1 MVRPR
6 PTQSGSFMASEAS
19 TAAPPRGRDPWRVAW
34 IGGDDGVELAW
45 ARDAAATVARVH
57 GLTTPDGAW
66 QGSRPPTV
74 VALAAASPGHW
85 RLDDVV
91 ALAARW
97 PLAAIVAVGGT
108 LGDGGRRSGPRLPGI
123 EEIPWHEFP
132 HRLTSW
138 LAELDAG
145 RAGSLGSPPAA
156 RREDRVLLAAV
167 AAARTRAAGPRL
179 RLSIAGPDAVAAE
192 GLADLATA
200 LGHEVVGRRIGRP
213 TVADA
218 ASALVW
224 EVAAIDATVLVWL
237 RLLAA
242 ERPERPIL
250 LVEGFPRSDTTLQ
263 ALDAGAAA
271 VLGRPLALET
281 LGGALLRHAVARP
294 ALGER

>member
-1 MVRPR
+1 
-6 PTQSGSFMASEAS
+6 MAPEAS
-19 TAAPPRGRDPWRVAW
+19 IAEPPPHGDREPWRVAW
-34 IGGDDGVELAW
+34 IGSDGGAELAW
-45 ARDAAATVARVH
+45 ARDAAAAVARVH
-57 GLTTPDGAW
+57 TLTTPDGPW

-91 ALAARW
+91 AIAARW

-123 EEIPWHEFP
+123 EEVPWHEFP

-145 RAGSLGSPPAA
+145 HCGSLGSPPAA
-156 RREDRVLLAAV
+156 RREDRVLLAA
-167 AAARTRAAGPRL
+167 AATARTRAAESRL
-179 RLSIAGPDAVAAE
+179 RLSIAGPDAVATE
-192 GLADLATA
+192 GVADLVTA

-218 ASALVW
+218 ASTLVW

-237 RLLAA
+237 QLLAA
-242 ERPERPIL
+242 ERRGRPIL
-250 LVEGFPRSDTTLQ
+250 LIEGFPRCDTTLQ
-263 ALDAGAAA
+263 ALAAGAAA
-271 VLGRPLALET
+271 VLGRPLSLET
-281 LGGALLRHAVARP
+281 LGGALLRHMAARPALMAARP